1 MCKEFCGTEEGFQ
14 ASAERYRQSQT
25 GKQVDKCIAEDEE
38 IKLAH
43 PIRSGRHDLYAKAQE
58 LVSAKHSKF
67 ALIELVTWLLL
78 RLDKAEK
85 NAAELSEQLAKKVDK

>member
-1 MCKEFCGTEEGFQ
+1 MCKEFCGKESDNNFQ
-14 ASAERYRQSQT
+14 IMSFSKA
-25 GKQVDKCIAEDEE
+25 DKKIPEDEE

-43 PIRSGRHDLYAKAQE
+43 PTRSGRHDLYAKAQE
-58 LVSAKHSKF
+58 LISAKHSKF